1 MDYKNHGLRYKE
13 LLNRKHLEYG
23 NKFDASE
30 LAEKW
35 IPAFCTGER
44 VRVRFPW
51 GEVKTGT
58 VGVTCGWRPAFIL
71 ILTRR
76 SLGSSLILDNGV
88 VFTSDKVTRGVPS

>member
-1 MDYKNHGLRYKE
+1 MNYQEHGMRWKD
-13 LLNRKHLEYG
+13 LLNRRRAEYG
-23 NKFDASE
+23 DKFDSSE

-35 IPAFCTGER
+35 VPGYCTGER

-58 VGVTCGWRPAFIL
+58 VGVTTGWRPAFIL

-76 SLGSSLILDNGV
+76 SLGSSLILDNSV
-88 VFTSDKVTRGVPS
+88 VFTSDKVTVNV